1 MKTKKELRAAR
12 TALIDKVQNIRVEIL
27 DLTEDRDRADNRI
40 GITDW
45 SDADLNILNG
55 LEVDLATVI
64 SYLKRLAK

>member
-55 LEVDLATVI
+55 LDTDLATVI